1 MKRSY
6 STIVILN
13 LFLALLHFFMIL
25 LFYNNLRL
33 IQPIELSFENVE
45 LIFNKGRMDSIGFE
59 YRGRKYSSLCRN
71 LVDQYNNNLCFIMF
85 NNIHN
90 ERNRVSSIKS
100 DLIFKGFLRDESN
113 ALIIKEVVKDDLKF
127 IISKNGYENSLKFWK
142 VEKYYFFSMVFI
154 SFLFLNLFYF
164 RRDLIL
170 IFK

>member
-1 MKRSY
+1 MR
-6 STIVILN
+6 
-13 LFLALLHFFMIL
+13 
-25 LFYNNLRL
+25 
-33 IQPIELSFENVE
+33 E
-45 LIFNKGRMDSIGFE
+45 IG
-59 YRGRKYSSLCRN
+59 C
-71 LVDQYNNNLCFIMF
+71 QA
-85 NNIHN
+85 
-90 ERNRVSSIKS
+90 IKS